1 MVYSCLLLYTQ
12 IRRRRSA
19 NTGRK
24 GEIRKKIR
32 IERTKRGYPA
42 FWESGGGI
50 SDTGEATIIAGKD
63 GKPKNAIYV
72 RSRGQLANCRHALIP
87 IEVGD
92 YIIVAF
98 HYRED
103 FQIEIYK
110 VIDFEEVK
118 GEMYAVMQYVNGKY
132 NTEHI
137 ICYGM
142 NEWDAPLPAFLE
154 AAVQAVMKKATC
166 YHCREPHYIA

>member
-1 MVYSCLLLYTQ
+1 LSGNNTPAPAAYPG
-12 IRRRRSA
+12 RRED
-19 NTGRK
+19 NMM
-24 GEIRKKIR
+24 KIR

-42 FWESGGGI
+42 YWESGGGI

-103 FQIEIYK
+103 FQITIYR
-110 VIDFEEVK
+110 VMDFEEVK
-118 GEMYAVMQYVNGKY
+118 GEMYAIIEHVNCKY
-132 NTEHI
+132 DMEHI

-142 NEWDAPLPAFLE
+142 DEWDAPLPAFLE
-154 AAVQAVMKKATC
+154 AAVQAVMEKATC